1 MNFSNNN
8 ANNIVYQSQIE
19 QLMADSMR
27 AYGSNNAPYANS
39 NFRLPRSLGA
49 PTMFGQLQGAVG
61 GIFGPEIGAFMGA
74 ALTPQ
79 GQSILSTFGLAD
91 IVNTLASSPPLGGT
105 ADPAAFMLSQLNR
118 NIGRGIPRAALPFDF
133 TNLEA
138 TDSYRA
144 QQKAYQDYMGTYFGN
159 KVGGTNVQALQLG
172 TQANV
177 GSVNQVL
184 AARNA
189 IALSRENL
197 GFGNAF
203 EVMNAIDKGID
214 PNAIYT
220 DPAFLAATKSNADAQ
235 RYLNDPK
242 NKKLVDR
249 ILNNARLASG
259 VVTVGET
266 LSGFVGGNMFQN
278 AEAQAL
284 GDFILGDVLQI
295 GNNPQFF
302 QSEVAKTLG
311 NMGVL
316 NTAMGIS
323 TTGKNIPAANLI
335 AGRVNEIFNKGD
347 ESPFLSTRSTGYNR
361 TRELISSLSSS
372 GLISAGGADVYGSIK
387 QGDIDKIGKSL
398 MTQLEGFS
406 EIVKVGKRVG
416 LKVDEVVKGIDT
428 IYGGRISQTINT
440 KADRMFTEFSQVGPS
455 GKSEADLI
463 VAEEDARR
471 VARGAAPL
479 SQGGASA
486 ISDFLRLEAQR
497 KAGREIGAQIAETIN
512 VGQFAGFDARG
523 TLAVANTIT
532 KMMENIGIGG
542 SGSLDMTR
550 TALAMVGTSAA
561 AGTPITAVQGVA
573 AVTGIMATSVEN
585 PSTKAYL
592 ALQLAIKNGAA
603 KADDPAVK
611 ALLDRYRS
619 GQEINDTE
627 AMAALS
633 KYGVDE
639 GSYMR
644 YRDQGIFDAASYFS
658 DIQANIVQGRD
669 GPVAKMRTGL
679 EGRLTKPGSDAVFQ
693 KIETLGGAGG
703 LEGGL
708 LEIRR
713 GLSDGK
719 IDETRRKLSA
729 AGLTEKEINALFLE
743 VGAKDLSVAGIQDP
757 KVSGE
762 VINYFLEGRAIRNRY
777 NLKDDI
783 SALELRAG
791 SDAKLSE
798 IMARA
803 AENPTGSSGEDL
815 RKGIKAKRDQKI
827 EDLVK
832 VLTADGKMTKEQAKK
847 FAEENVSLGV
857 AELLEVAGN
866 LDPNK
871 RAQILDA
878 AEAELNSI
886 LRSGSASE
894 TERRQAELAKER
906 IVAFR
911 AQDDKK
917 SETSK
922 EDATRAEAQKLLN
935 PSESAASDGTLNTDS
950 KGTPTA
956 SGQSK
961 DKPAG
966 TKPSTEDQLAAM
978 SQTMVEIKEKLEAGI
993 KVSLWG

>member
-1 MNFSNNN
+1 
-8 ANNIVYQSQIE
+8 
-19 QLMADSMR
+19 
-27 AYGSNNAPYANS
+27 
-39 NFRLPRSLGA
+39 
-49 PTMFGQLQGAVG
+49 MFGQLQGMVG

-79 GQSILSTFGLAD
+79 GQGILSTFGLAD
-91 IVNTLASSPPLGGT
+91 IVNSMASSPPLGGT
-105 ADPAAFMLSQLNR
+105 ADPAAFMMSQLNR

-138 TDSYRA
+138 TDAYRA
-144 QQKAYQDYMGTYFGN
+144 QQKAYQDYMGTYFGTQI
-159 KVGGTNVQALQLG
+159 GGTNVQALQLG
-172 TQANV
+172 AAANV
-177 GSVNQVL
+177 GNVNQVL

-203 EVMNAIDKGID
+203 EIMNAVDKGID

-220 DPAFLAATKSNADAQ
+220 DPAFLAATRSNTDAQ
-235 RYLNDPK
+235 RFLSDPK

-266 LSGFVGGNMFQN
+266 LSGFVGGNMLQN
-278 AEAQAL
+278 AEAQSL

-302 QSEVAKTLG
+302 QAEVAKTLG

-323 TTGKNIPAANLI
+323 TTGQNIPAANLI
-335 AGRVNEIFNKGD
+335 AGRINEIFNKGD

-361 TRELISSLSSS
+361 TRELISSLSST
-372 GLISAGGADVYGSIK
+372 GLISAGGADIYGSIK
-387 QGDIDKIGKSL
+387 QGDIDKIGESL

-416 LKVDEVVKGIDT
+416 LKVDEVVKGMDT

-479 SQGGASA
+479 SQGGAA
-486 ISDFLRLEAQR
+486 AVSDFLRLQAQR
-497 KAGREIGAQIAETIN
+497 LAGKEIGAQIAETIN

-532 KMMENIGIGG
+532 RMMQNIGIDG
-542 SGSLDMTR
+542 SGSMDMTR

-573 AVTGIMATSVEN
+573 AVTGIMASSIEN

-611 ALLDRYRS
+611 ALLDKYRS

-633 KYGVDE
+633 QYGINE
-639 GSYMR
+639 RSYMR
-644 YRDQGIFDAASYFS
+644 YRDQGVFDAASYFS

-669 GPVAKMRTGL
+669 GPVAKMRTAL
-679 EGRLTKPGSDAVFQ
+679 EGTLTKPGSDAVFK

-713 GLSDGK
+713 GVADGRK
-719 IDETRRKLSA
+719 DETRRKLLA
-729 AGLTEKEINALFLE
+729 AGFNKEEIDAVFLE
-743 VGAKDLSVAGIQDP
+743 VGAIDLSVAGIQDP

-762 VINYFLEGRAIRNRY
+762 VINYFLEGAAIRKRY
-777 NLKDDI
+777 NLGGDR

-791 SDAKLSE
+791 SDAKLSD

-803 AENPTGSSGEDL
+803 AESSTGSSGEQL
-815 RKGIKAKRDQKI
+815 RKGIADKRQQKI
-827 EDLVK
+827 DDLVK
-832 VLTADGKMTKEQAKK
+832 VLTSDGKMTEKDART

-857 AELLEVAGN
+857 DELLEVAGG
-866 LDPNK
+866 LDPTK
-871 RAQILDA
+871 KAQILDA
-878 AEAELNSI
+878 AEAELRSIKNS
-886 LRSGSASE
+886 GNQ
-894 TERRQAELAKER
+894 TERREAELALER
-906 IVAFR
+906 IEAFR
-911 AQDDKK
+911 AQDQIKK

-922 EDATRAEAQKLLN
+922 TDATRAQAQSLLN
-935 PSESAASDGTLNTDS
+935 PSEPAATDATLNTDS
-950 KGTPTA
+950 KGSPAGKGQPTD
-956 SGQSK
+956 GQK
-961 DKPAG
+961 G
-966 TKPSTEDQLAAM
+966 TKPSTEEQLGV
-978 SQTMVEIKEKLEAGI
+978 MVVTLNEIKDKLDQGI
-993 KVSLWG
+993 NVNFWG